1 VKTSIFGLA
10 VAAVVL
16 APVLLGADPRTRLET
31 EFNYD
36 QQLYV
41 FCCREVETHP
51 GPAILAE
58 RNSLEARLLVLT
70 TELTDLGLG
79 IPPPPPGQNGPGPE
93 LAAAAVRT
101 GASVPDSASTILLLT
116 GGLIACAAARF
127 GGPRGPGAP

>member
-1 VKTSIFGLA
+1 MKTSIFGLA

-79 IPPPPPGQNGPGPE
+79 IPPPLPAKTAPDRSLPPPRCEPGPPSP
-93 LAAAAVRT
+93 T
-101 GASVPDSASTILLLT
+101 PP
-116 GGLIACAAARF
+116 
-127 GGPRGPGAP
+127 PRSFC